1 MQTVVAPAE
10 NGMEKGTERGKS
22 VDGWKGGEALGRKK
36 EEERAE
42 SKGIEELSG
51 RGPRSLTGQY
61 Q

>member
-22 VDGWKGGEALGRKK
+22 VDGWKEGEVLGRKK